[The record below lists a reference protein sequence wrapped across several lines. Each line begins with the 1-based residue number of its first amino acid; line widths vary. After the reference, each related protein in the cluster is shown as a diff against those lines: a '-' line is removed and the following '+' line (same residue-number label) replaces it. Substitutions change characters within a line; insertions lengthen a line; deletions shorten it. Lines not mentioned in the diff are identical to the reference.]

1 MHKGLDALSFL
12 LGRCSVGP
20 KYLEAPAPDD
30 GALCVMTEAALR
42 APDHGGLVPFR
53 FALIR
58 EEAARQ
64 RLADLYGQA
73 ALAAGKDAE
82 AVELDRLR
90 ALEPP
95 LLVAVIA
102 RIDEAHPVVPAHEQ
116 WMAVGGA
123 VANFLNA
130 AHMLGYGGKML
141 SGAKAQA
148 PEVAAAFCAPGE
160 TLVGWM
166 VLGTPRKRMNPKPGK
181 PDAGDVLRPWVP

>member
-1 MHKGLDALSFL
+1 MMDDKDVLGSL

-20 KYLEAPAPDD
+20 KHLEGPAPGDD
-30 GALCVMTEAALR
+30 ALLLMTEAALR
-42 APDHGGLVPFR
+42 APDHGQLVPFR

-58 EEAARQ
+58 DESARQ
-64 RLADLYGQA
+64 RLADLYGQV
-73 ALAAGKDAE
+73 ALGAGMDTE
-82 AVELDRLR
+82 AVALDRQR

-102 RIDEAHPVVPAHEQ
+102 RIDESNPAVPAHEQ

-130 AHMLGYGGKML
+130 AHMLGFAGKML
-141 SGAKAQA
+141 SGAKARAYQ
-148 PEVAAAFCAPGE
+148 VAAAFCAPGE

-166 VLGTPRKRMNPKPGK
+166 VLGTPRKRMSPKPGK
-181 PDAGDVLRPWVP
+181 PDAGEVLRPWTA